1 VRVGLIFNEQAG
13 DATSMADLVT
23 RIARHGHTVTAVA
36 PPGDGVRGLPL
47 AELDVVAVAGGDGTV
62 GTAMAAMPDG
72 RVPIAAL
79 PTGTANNIAT
89 SLDVP
94 ADVDDAIGLWRT
106 ARVRPLDIGIA
117 TGPWGEH
124 RFVES
129 VGGGLVTHGI
139 VVMDRR
145 NDRHPTP
152 AGHLERARHA
162 HADLL
167 GEIPGVEW
175 EMVLDDTAVRETL
188 VLVEILNAGRVG
200 PSLAFA
206 DASPFDGLFTVVAA
220 GEGHRGLL
228 TAWLREG
235 ASTLPP
241 SPLAVWTASRISI
254 TRGDRLHLDDEVV
267 DAEGET
273 APVTVRVDAG
283 AVSVLVE

>member
-1 VRVGLIFNEQAG
+1 MRVGLICNEQAG
-13 DATSMADLVT
+13 DATSVADLVA
-23 RIARHGHTVTAVA
+23 RIGRHGHTVTAVA
-36 PPGDGVRGLPL
+36 PPGEGVRGLPL
-47 AELDVVAVAGGDGTV
+47 TDLDVVAVAGGDGTV
-62 GTAMAAMPDG
+62 GSALAAMPDA

-94 ADVDDAIGLWRT
+94 SEMNEAIDRWRA

-152 AGHLERARHA
+152 AGQLERARHA

-167 GEIPGVEW
+167 DEIPAVEW
-175 EMVLDDTAVRETL
+175 ELMLDDTRVHERL
-188 VLVEILNAGRVG
+188 VLVEILNVGCVG

-220 GEGHRGLL
+220 GEGHRAML
-228 TAWLREG
+228 TAWLRGG
-235 ASTLPP
+235 ASAPPP

-254 TRGDRLHLDDEVV
+254 TRGDRLHMDDEVV
-267 DAEGET
+267 DAQYEMT
-273 APVTVRVDAG
+273 PVTVRMDAG
-283 AVSVLVE
+283 AVSVLVA